1 MADESLKNKAISSTV
16 WKFAERIVA
25 KLVTLAVTVIVAKIL
40 TPEDYAAVAI
50 ITIFF
55 SFATLIVSGG
65 FSSALVQKEDA
76 DLEDYSSVLS
86 LSLAISC
93 FIYVL
98 LFFAAPFISRVY
110 HQPDLAV
117 MIRVMGVILPVSA
130 LQSVIYAY
138 VSSQLDFRKF
148 FFATLGGT
156 VLSGIIGITMAVKGA
171 GAWSIIVQQM
181 TNIVVDTFIMMVT
194 TKVRFKLVVIWDRI
208 GRLFSYG
215 WKVFLS
221 SLIGMIYSETNPLI
235 VGLKYDS
242 ADLSFYTKGRSFP
255 GTISS
260 ATTETL
266 AAVLFPVMSKYQDDK
281 EQLRQYTRLYI
292 RLASYVV
299 FPLMLGLAAIADS
312 FVLTIL
318 NSNWY
323 GIVPYMR
330 IFCISGMFEMINIG
344 NCETIKAM
352 GRSDIYLVM
361 EIIKKALYFVTII
374 MFVKFTSTPIEL
386 AFSSI
391 ICTVIAVTVNSIPNI
406 KLIGYK
412 LIFQLED
419 ILPNLLSAV
428 LMGAAV
434 MYIGRLFENPLLS
447 MIVQVITGM
456 GIYVLI
462 SVLIRN
468 QSFYYLLDLIKERLH
483 IGKKNELS

>member
-1 MADESLKNKAISSTV
+1 
-16 WKFAERIVA
+16 
-25 KLVTLAVTVIVAKIL
+25 
-40 TPEDYAAVAI
+40 
-50 ITIFF
+50 
-55 SFATLIVSGG
+55 
-65 FSSALVQKEDA
+65 
-76 DLEDYSSVLS
+76 
-86 LSLAISC
+86 
-93 FIYVL
+93 
-98 LFFAAPFISRVY
+98 
-110 HQPDLAV
+110 
-117 MIRVMGVILPVSA
+117 
-130 LQSVIYAY
+130 
-138 VSSQLDFRKF
+138 
-148 FFATLGGT
+148 
-156 VLSGIIGITMAVKGA
+156 MAVKGA

-181 TNIVVDTFIMMVT
+181 TNIFVDTLIMMVT
-194 TKVRFKLVVIWDRI
+194 TKVRFKMVVIWDRI

-266 AAVLFPVMSKYQDDK
+266 AAVLFPVMAKYQDDK
-281 EQLRQYTRLYI
+281 DQLRQYTRLYI

-391 ICTVIAVTVNSIPNI
+391 VCTVIAVTVNSIPNI

-419 ILPNLLSAV
+419 IIPNLLSAV
-428 LMGAAV
+428 LMGTAV
-434 MYIGRLFENPLLS
+434 MYIGRLFSNPLIS
-447 MIVQVITGM
+447 MVVQIITGM

-462 SVLIRN
+462 SLLIRN